1 MEDASGVDLKR
12 FRLWYAQAGT
22 PRVRA
27 RLSHSPAEGRVHL
40 MLEQEVPPTAGQP
53 IKQPMPIPLKVAFYG
68 ERSGDKLDE
77 QLVLLEEAAH
87 EIVLEGVR
95 ERPVLSINRDFSA
108 PVVID
113 ADRSAAD
120 LAFLSARDDN
130 PFARYEAMQ
139 QLMLDILR
147 AAVSGDAVE
156 RAPVIEAVRQTLSN
170 PDLDPAFIAEA
181 VLLPS
186 EAFIGD
192 NMPQVDPEGIHRS
205 REGLRRALGIELEA
219 LWRDAYDRTA
229 SANRSNTPPPP
240 RARAGSARLR
250 SATCLRRA
258 RRTRPN
264 WRCGSSTVP
273 TI

>member
-1 MEDASGVDLKR
+1 
-12 FRLWYAQAGT
+12 
-22 PRVRA
+22 
-27 RLSHSPAEGRVHL
+27 
-40 MLEQEVPPTAGQP
+40 
-53 IKQPMPIPLKVAFYG
+53 
-68 ERSGDKLDE
+68 
-77 QLVLLEEAAH
+77 
-87 EIVLEGVR
+87 VLEGVG

-147 AAVSGDAVE
+147 TAVSGDAVE

-170 PDLDPAFIAEA
+170 PELDPAFIAEA

-192 NMPQVDPEGIHRS
+192 NMPQVDPRGHPS
-205 REGLRRALGIELEA
+205 LARRAAQG
-219 LWRDAYDRTA
+219 
-229 SANRSNTPPPP
+229 
-240 RARAGSARLR
+240 ARH
-250 SATCLRRA
+250 
-258 RRTRPN
+258 
-264 WRCGSSTVP
+264 
-273 TI
+273 